1 MKIEIQE
8 SAKRDLKNIDKFIA
22 KTILNKIKNL
32 ENYPHL
38 TNIKKLKNHLPPL
51 RYRIGDYRVLF
62 DVDIKNDVLIVV
74 NVKHRKDAY

>member
-22 KTILNKIKNL
+22 KTILNKIKKL
-32 ENYPHL
+32 ENYPNL
-38 TNIKKLKNHLPPL
+38 TNIKKLKNHFPPL